1 MRDILLV
8 LYIDAVYYSIFIPSF
23 CLGFY
28 LFVFLSWV
36 SHETCF
42 CKCLWFIFPF
52 DHMKYFQVPFSH
64 FIRNI
69 YFTNWI
75 VGRITTTITPVHPND
90 AWIVMKFIRIQINKL
105 WTHRAWL
112 TINGYTLYSY
122 WSSKSSQHQHQNN
135 KRLLSKFKHL
145 YSIL

>member
-8 LYIDAVYYSIFIPSF
+8 LYIDACLLFHF
-23 CLGFY
+23 CLK
-28 LFVFLSWV
+28 FLSWV
-36 SHETCF
+36 LSF
-42 CKCLWFIFPF
+42 CLFVLGFTWDMFWECLWFIFPF
-52 DHMKYFQVPFSH
+52 DHIKYFQVPFFHS
-64 FIRNI
+64 IRNT

-75 VGRITTTITPVHPND
+75 VGSVTTTITPVHPND

-105 WTHRAWL
+105 WTHHARL